1 MPEVAV
7 PQAPSAVHGAPDDG
21 TAVARALLVI
31 GIHRQEL
38 AFGQRVAQ
46 ALRAAAAP
54 VDVLEI
60 PKGLSGRRPRP
71 DELFRYE
78 TLHKALYSQLLP
90 HVRPAHR
97 LVIDLHTGED
107 AAGPCA
113 DLFSARPALR
123 DCLRQA
129 LAPGWCAPGAAEAA
143 RVRVLPLGDNAHSR
157 ARTVIPP
164 RVWDNPRFGYL
175 AIEVYLAGDGPTE
188 PAVALATA
196 LVQAAIA
203 CAG

>member
-1 MPEVAV
+1 MPD
-7 PQAPSAVHGAPDDG
+7 AP
-21 TAVARALLVI
+21 VARALLVI

-38 AFGQRVAQ
+38 AFGQRVAR
-46 ALRAAAAP
+46 ALRAVSAP
-54 VDVLEI
+54 IDVLEI
-60 PKGLSGRRPRP
+60 PEGLSGQRPRP

-78 TLHKALYSQLLP
+78 TLHKALYGQLLP
-90 HVRPAHR
+90 HVQPAHR

-129 LAPGWCAPGAAEAA
+129 LAPGWRAPGVADAV
-143 RVRVLPLGDNAHSR
+143 RVRVLPLGGDARSP
-157 ARTVIPP
+157 ARTEIPP
-164 RVWDNPRFGYL
+164 QVWNSARFDYL
-175 AIEVYLAGDGPTE
+175 AIEVYLADAGPTE

-196 LVQAAIA
+196 LVLAASA
-203 CAG
+203 CTG